1 MVCFEYQSN
10 IVYNELSQKNV
21 ETISIRRSFGKHDGL
36 FIL

>member
-1 MVCFEYQSN
+1 MFCFEYQSN

-21 ETISIRRSFGKHDGL
+21 EKHTIRRSFGKHDGV